1 MPPTKFQVMQ
11 VLNEIFEGAE
21 LICLG
26 GTDIKSLLPLNSRQV
41 LEGKLA
47 FVF

>member
-26 GTDIKSLLPLNSRQV
+26 GTDIKVYCLLTVDKFLREN
-41 LEGKLA
+41 
-47 FVF
+47 